1 MYRVGASCVEDGV
14 RGCIRAD
21 ARVSLSKAGRAEARA
36 AEPRRRA
43 AREAIMIVVK
53 G

>member
-36 AEPRRRA
+36 AEPRRA